1 MKFKFRVEVGYLL
14 LLLLMKKLKKLRIKL
29 LMKINILLIL
39 NSAGMSFDERLKQ
52 ASLVIKSALDIMLQN
67 SK

>member
-1 MKFKFRVEVGYLL
+1 
-14 LLLLMKKLKKLRIKL
+14 MKKLIKLKIKL
-29 LMKINILLIL
+29 LMKINILLLL